1 MAETKAKPKDRR
13 PARAGRTAQ
22 EPPKMPD
29 RVNIPPAQQGAAY
42 TAAELAQAAHVF
54 GTNPEVVLV
63 ALKEKGVTHTTEAE
77 ARAIVGA
84 FLERKV

>member
-29 RVNIPPAQQGAAY
+29 RVNVPPAQQGAAY
-42 TAAELAQAAHVF
+42 TAAELAQAAHIF
-54 GTNPEVVLV
+54 GANPEAVVA
-63 ALKEKGVTHTTEAE
+63 ALKEKGITHATEAE
-77 ARAIVGA
+77 ARQIVAA